1 VARYLGNTPAVA
13 RASYI
18 DPRVFDRYDG
28 GLTIG
33 GVLPKLVEDSGE
45 WPLTQRSVEE
55 AVLDLLAGD
64 EESYAIERVA

>member
-1 VARYLGNTPAVA
+1 MARYLGNTAAVA

-33 GVLPKLVEDSGE
+33 GVLPKLVEDTAE

-64 EESYAIERVA
+64 EGSATIERVA